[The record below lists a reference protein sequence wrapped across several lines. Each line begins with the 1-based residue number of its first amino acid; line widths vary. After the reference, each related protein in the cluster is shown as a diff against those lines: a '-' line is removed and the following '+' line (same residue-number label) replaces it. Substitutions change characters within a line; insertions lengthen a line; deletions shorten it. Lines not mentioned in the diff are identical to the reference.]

1 MSALKARREALGLSV
16 TQLARLCGCSE
27 SLIYYAENGRVI
39 HPKFA
44 DRIAEKLKLSTEER
58 DALVAPKHR
67 SDAPPPEPETA
78 DPLRKPGAIGGRGIG
93 RRPKPA
99 KAPAEARKVPA
110 EARKVP
116 AEAAKVPD
124 EGAEMLKADEE
135 DKPIGG
141 KAVAKRLREDSELL
155 DGCADMVAKLGGGL
169 RRFEESLRLLAEDLR
184 RIVGDEGATPST
196 AGARPAPLG
205 AGKKRRGKW
214 GRGVVKLN
222 ADGAE
227 LGRWEGAK
235 EAAEAA
241 GMSERSVPD
250 RCRRRIEREF
260 MRYGGAVRAETCT
273 WRWAGE
279 WDAMSPEERR
289 ADMKGEYGR

>member
-44 DRIAEKLKLSTEER
+44 DRIAEKLKLSTAER

-99 KAPAEARKVPA
+99 KAPAEARKAPA
-110 EARKVP
+110 EAAKVP
-116 AEAAKVPD
+116 AEAAKVP
-124 EGAEMLKADEE
+124 KADEKGDALGKDVM
-135 DKPIGG
+135 DK
-141 KAVAKRLREDSELL
+141 AKQLVYAATTL
-155 DGCADMVAKLGGGL
+155 DECADMAIRLCDGMKQYEAL
-169 RRFEESLRLLAEDLR
+169 LRLLAEGLR
-184 RIVGDEGATPST
+184 KAAGNCATPSES

-205 AGKKRRGKW
+205 AGKKLRGKC

-227 LGRWEGAK
+227 LGRWKGAK

-241 GMSERSVPD
+241 GMSERSVSD

-279 WDAMSPEERR
+279 WDAMSPAERR